1 MKLRALTDGGV
12 TSTGTVS
19 VVSGIV
25 GGVLVTADGTNN
37 ATVILRR
44 DDGSGKQILD
54 IVTKSPGFFVA
65 PIDTEGTQT
74 VYYSVS
80 GTGGA
85 AQLYE
90 WVS

>member
-1 MKLRALTDGGV
+1 MKLRALNNGAV
-12 TSTGTVS
+12 TSTGTVTVPS
-19 VVSGIV
+19 ATI

-37 ATVILRR
+37 ATISLKR
-44 DDGSGKQILD
+44 DDTNGKEIFDL
-54 IVTKSPGFFVA
+54 VTKSPGFFVA
-65 PIDTEGTQT
+65 PVDTEGTTT

-80 GTGGA
+80 GTGAA